1 MATATLAVAGT
12 ERKPKVRIG
21 PLVTKVLGY
30 GVIGLVLVWVVA
42 NLVADPDRFL
52 GSVLVG
58 LQNGLLYALVALGYT
73 MVYGIIEL
81 INFAHGDLFMLAT
94 IVAAAMMVT
103 VMGVGDLT
111 AASILPLIVAL
122 IVCMAFGA
130 LVNVSSERF
139 AYRKLRS
146 APKLAP
152 LMTAVGLSFVFR
164 GIAQQDYINGS
175 AQKNWP
181 VTWGGP
187 IVEGVFIYKLLMV
200 IVVTAPL
207 LVLMTYIVSRTKM
220 GKAMRA
226 VAQDQ
231 DGARLMGINVNGTIS
246 FTFALG
252 GALAGAA
259 GVLYFLCQTQTYY
272 DTGTQLGLIAFTSAV
287 LGGIGNLSGAVVGG
301 LAIGLIQAINEGGAY
316 GLGSAW
322 SQSVVFIILI
332 ILMVFKPEGIFGRPT
347 TEKV

>member
-1 MATATLAVAGT
+1 MATMAIGGT
-12 ERKPKVRIG
+12 RRKARVLLGPVVERYLGFV
-21 PLVTKVLGY
+21 VLG
-30 GVIGLVLVWVVA
+30 LVVVWVVA
-42 NLVADPDRFL
+42 NIVSDPNRFL
-52 GSVLVG
+52 GSALVG

-81 INFAHGDLFMLAT
+81 INFAHGDLFMLST
-94 IVAAAMMVT
+94 IVAAGVMV
-103 VMGVGDLT
+103 GILHVGQLSLI
-111 AASILPLIVAL
+111 SILPLVIAL

-130 LVNVSSERF
+130 FVNVSAEF
-139 AYRKLRS
+139 LAYRRLRS

-152 LMTAVGLSFVFR
+152 LMTAVGLSFIFR

-181 VTWGGP
+181 VVWGGP
-187 IVEGVFIYKLLMV
+187 VVQGVSLYKLLMV
-200 IVVTAPL
+200 VVVTVPL
-207 LVLMTYIVSRTKM
+207 LMAMTYIVSRTKM

-246 FTFALG
+246 FVFALG

-259 GVLYFLCQTQTYY
+259 GVLYFLVQSQTYY
-272 DTGTQLGLIAFTSAV
+272 DTGTQLGLIAFTAAV
-287 LGGIGNLSGAVVGG
+287 LGGIGNLTGAVVGG
-301 LAIGLIQAINEGGAY
+301 LAIGLIQSINEGGAY
-316 GLGSAW
+316 GLGSNW
-322 SQSVVFIILI
+322 SQSVVFLILI
-332 ILMVFKPEGIFGRPT
+332 VLMVFKPEGIFGRPT

>member
-1 MATATLAVAGT
+1 MSTASLAVTGT
-12 ERKPKVRIG
+12 QRKAKVRIG
-21 PLVTKVLGY
+21 PLVARVLGY
-30 GVIGLVLVWVVA
+30 IIVVLVAVWVVA
-42 NLVADPDRFL
+42 NIVADPDRFL
-52 GSVLVG
+52 GSLLVG

-81 INFAHGDLFMLAT
+81 INFAHGDLFMLST
-94 IVAAAMMVT
+94 IVAAGLMVGL
-103 VMGVGDLT
+103 MGVGDLT
-111 AASILPLIVAL
+111 AFSIIALVVAL
-122 IVCMAFGA
+122 VVCMAFGG
-130 LVNVSSERF
+130 LVNVSAEYF

-152 LMTAVGLSFVFR
+152 LMTAVGLSFLFR

-181 VTWGGP
+181 VVWHGP
-187 IVEGVFIYKLLMV
+187 IVEGVFVYKLLMV
-200 IVVTAPL
+200 VIVAIPL
-207 LVLMTYIVSRTKM
+207 LLLMTWIVTRTKM

-259 GVLYFLCQTQTYY
+259 GVLYFLAQTQTYY

-287 LGGIGNLSGAVVGG
+287 LGGIGNLTGAVVGG
-301 LAIGLIQAINEGGAY
+301 LAIGIIQALNEGGAY
-316 GLGSAW
+316 GLGSNW
-322 SQSVVFIILI
+322 SQSVVFMILI
-332 ILMVFKPEGIFGRPT
+332 VLMVFKPEGIFGRPT

>member
-1 MATATLAVAGT
+1 MATTATFLVAPTKFKARARLGPIV
-12 ERKPKVRIG
+12 ER
-21 PLVTKVLGY
+21 VLGY
-30 GVIGLVLVWVVA
+30 VVLALVVFWTVA
-42 NLVADPDRFL
+42 NMIADWDRFL
-52 GSVLVG
+52 GSLLVG
-58 LQNGLLYALVALGYT
+58 LQNGLLYALIALGYT

-94 IVAAAMMVT
+94 IVAAT
-103 VMGVGDLT
+103 V
-111 AASILPLIVAL
+111 ILPLLVAMV
-122 IVCMAFGA
+122 ICMAFGA
-130 LVNVSSERF
+130 GVNMAAERL
-139 AYRKLRS
+139 AYRRLRS

-152 LMTAVGLSFVFR
+152 LMAAVGISFIFR

-181 VTWGGP
+181 VVWAGP
-187 IVEGVFIYKLLMV
+187 QIEGVFVYKLLMV
-200 IVVTAPL
+200 LAVTVPL
-207 LVLMTYIVSRTKM
+207 LLAMTYIVARTRV

-246 FTFALG
+246 FTFGLG

-272 DTGTQLGLIAFTSAV
+272 DTGTQLGLIAFTAAV
-287 LGGIGNLSGAVVGG
+287 LGGIGNLTGAVVGG
-301 LAIGLIQAINEGGAY
+301 LAIGVIQSLNEGGAY
-316 GLGSAW
+316 GLGSNW
-322 SQSVVFIILI
+322 SQTVVFLILI
-332 ILMVFKPEGIFGRPT
+332 VLMVFKPEGIFGRPS

>member
-1 MATATLAVAGT
+1 MTALAIGGT
-12 ERKPKVRIG
+12 NRKAKIRLGPIVER
-21 PLVTKVLGY
+21 VLGILILLFAVY
-30 GVIGLVLVWVVA
+30 WIVINAIDG
-42 NLVADPDRFL
+42 PDQFV

-58 LQNGLLYALVALGYT
+58 LQNGALYALVALGYT

-81 INFAHGDLFMLAT
+81 INFAHGDLFMLAS
-94 IVAAAMMVT
+94 IVAANLMVN
-103 VMGVGDLT
+103 VLGVGDLT
-111 AASILPLIVAL
+111 TATILPLIVAL
-122 IVCMAFGA
+122 VVCMAFGA
-130 LVNVSSERF
+130 FVNVSAEF
-139 AYRKLRS
+139 LAYRRLRT

-175 AQKNWP
+175 TQKNWP
-181 VTWGGP
+181 VNWGGP
-187 IVEGVFIYKLLMV
+187 IIEGVYVYKLLLV
-200 IVVTAPL
+200 LVVTIPL
-207 LVLMTYIVSRTKM
+207 LLAMTYIVARTRR

-259 GVLYFLCQTQTYY
+259 GVLYFLVQTQTYY
-272 DTGTQLGLIAFTSAV
+272 DTGTQLGLIAFTAAV
-287 LGGIGNLSGAVVGG
+287 LGGIGNLTGAVVGG
-301 LAIGLIQAINEGGAY
+301 VAIGLVQALNEGGAH
-316 GLGSAW
+316 GLGSNW
-322 SQSVVFIILI
+322 SQSLVFIILI
-332 ILMVFKPEGIFGRPT
+332 VLMVFKPEGIFGRRT

>member
-1 MATATLAVAGT
+1 MGGT
-12 ERKPKVRIG
+12 ERKARVRIG

-30 GVIGLVLVWVVA
+30 GVIGLILIWLVA
-42 NLVADPDRFL
+42 NLVANPDRFL

-58 LQNGLLYALVALGYT
+58 LQNGMLYALVALGYT

-94 IVAAAMMVT
+94 IVAAAVLVT
-103 VMGVGDLT
+103 VMGVGTLS

-181 VTWGGP
+181 VAWGGP

-287 LGGIGNLSGAVVGG
+287 LGGIGNLTGAVVGG

-316 GLGSAW
+316 GLGSTW

-332 ILMVFKPEGIFGRPT
+332 ILMVFKPEGLFGRPT

>member
-1 MATATLAVAGT
+1 MTTATKRVPRVRLGPVV
-12 ERKPKVRIG
+12 ERI
-21 PLVTKVLGY
+21 LGY
-30 GVIGLVLVWVVA
+30 VILGAAVIWVLA
-42 NLVADPDRFL
+42 NAIANPDRFL

-58 LQNGLLYALVALGYT
+58 LQNGMLYALVALGYT

-81 INFAHGDLFMLAT
+81 INFAHGDLFMLST
-94 IVAAAMMVT
+94 IVAAAVMVS
-103 VMGVGDLT
+103 VMGVGQLGVST
-111 AASILPLIVAL
+111 FLPLLVAMV
-122 IVCMAFGA
+122 VCMAFGA
-130 LVNVSSERF
+130 LVNVSAEFF
-139 AYRKLRS
+139 AYRRLRT

-164 GIAQQDYINGS
+164 GFAQQDYINGS

-187 IVEGVFIYKLLMV
+187 ILEGVYVYK
-200 IVVTAPL
+200 IVLIAAVTIPL
-207 LVLMTYIVSRTKM
+207 LLAMTYIVTRTKM

-246 FTFALG
+246 FVFMLG

-259 GVLYFLCQTQTYY
+259 GVLYFLAQTQTYY
-272 DTGTQLGLIAFTSAV
+272 DTGTQLGLIAFTAAV

-301 LAIGLIQAINEGGAY
+301 LAIGLVQALNEGGTY
-316 GLGSAW
+316 GLGSNW
-322 SQSVVFIILI
+322 SQSVVFLILI
-332 ILMVFKPEGIFGRPT
+332 VLMVFKPEGIFGRPT